1 MSKTSTADQVLVGD
15 GVLATPSIA
24 ASAHPDTGIA
34 WNIGAGGDLDFVVDG
49 ALNQRLKVDHTNFLV
64 PHVPLS
70 GTPAA
75 PGFCFGNSF
84 TSGVH
89 SSGSNNF
96 GTASNGIKAGWR
108 VTNIGGGKAA
118 VHFQD
123 HQPSGTMCVSLSGG
137 YDTSAFDFDTGISF
151 HVGGTNNE
159 VSVFSNGVER
169 TKYTAAGAIVEAP
182 ELANS
187 TGSVTDTGAVQTSD
201 ATANVTLWTIA
212 ALADNTTYVVTATV
226 VGRDTAGTE
235 RCSYTR
241 IVQAHRQ
248 GGAGA
253 AISSVTAVHS
263 VESDAGLDATFT
275 VSGNALRLSV
285 TGKAG
290 TTMNWSA
297 SVHYIASE

>member
-64 PHVPLS
+64 PHVPRS

-187 TGSVTDTGAVQTSD
+187 TGIVHEAAAVQTTD
-201 ATANVTLWTIA
+201 ATANVTLFSKT
-212 ALADNTTYVVTATV
+212 LADDCCYVFDVLVTC
-226 VGRDTAGTE
+226 RDTGGTE
-235 RCSYTR
+235 RAAYAR
-241 IVQAHRQ
+241 RVRAHRQ
-248 GGAGA
+248 GGGA
-253 AISSVTAVHS
+253 ATLGTIEAPYTD
-263 VESDAGLDATFT
+263 ESLASMNCTFT
-275 VSGNALRLSV
+275 VSTNDLRVSV

-290 TTMNWSA
+290 TTINWAAQVTSIGA
-297 SVHYIASE
+297 E